1 MNDNFH
7 QSEKEND
14 EENLNNENEFLKMKL
29 MLEHG
34 GEFGTAQTD
43 NELSPGVENDFLNYI
58 MEWEKQAAERK
69 TIQVYDRIKRPTHF
83 KPVNEIPDNEID
95 SAWDELDNY
104 LNKYHIDLAV
114 CSPNISNRELYRF
127 ATEEL
132 FDYEMDDIF
141 IPGGMTC
148 FTYDE
153 FYPDHIYDNTRYATD
168 DCIKQIF
175 EKDPITF
182 MMWFQK
188 DNIRLNNNFPLNEE
202 EYKTI
207 INRFKSLYGDIRL
220 NDLTDIDCA
229 IEDTNC
235 RVKGVFEV
243 TLILPSED
251 IKVEG
256 NWLVKFN
263 LDDYG
268 YWRIYHVKI
277 EGLNF

>member
-1 MNDNFH
+1 MNENF
-7 QSEKEND
+7 QKSNEEKD
-14 EENLNNENEFLKMKL
+14 AENLKNENEFLKMKL
-29 MLEHG
+29 MLEQG
-34 GEFGTAQTD
+34 AEFGTMKSD
-43 NELSPGVENDFLNYI
+43 SELPASVENEFLNYV
-58 MEWEKQAAERK
+58 MAFEKQAAERK
-69 TIQVYDRIKRPTHF
+69 TIKVFDRIERPEHF
-83 KPVNEIPDNEID
+83 KAVNEITDDDIDN
-95 SAWDELDNY
+95 AWDELDAW
-104 LNKYHIDLAV
+104 LNKYHLDLAV

-127 ATEEL
+127 TTEEL

-175 EKDPITF
+175 EKDPINF

-207 INRFKSLYGDIRL
+207 INRFKSLYDEIQL
-220 NDLTDIDCA
+220 NDLTNVNCIIDN
-229 IEDTNC
+229 TNC
-235 RVKGVFEV
+235 QVQGSFDV
-243 TLILPSED
+243 TLVLPSEE

-256 NWLVKFN
+256 NWLVEFN
-263 LDDYG
+263 LDDFG
-268 YWRIYHVKI
+268 YWGIYHVKI
-277 EGLNF
+277 EGINF